1 MKKVVIF
8 SFPHGSHVLPHV
20 IFCEKL
26 IKEDVQI
33 IYYGLEKFFYLFG
46 DMQEAKKFEFRKY
59 PQYAEEK
66 YTNVITEGHKNYA
79 KNYSLIAVLELI
91 YSLTDLLIDFS
102 VNEINN
108 EEPDF
113 IISDA
118 FAMWGRIGAQVC
130 EKSIVNYYII
140 NILDFKRSISK
151 DFRLAMSVSKSV
163 FEGLDKVSRIFAI
176 KRKIDKKYQIRTIN
190 PLDFMNP
197 QDKFSVV
204 MTSKQFQP
212 NSEIYGENVRFLGPA
227 NLEYGNNDVKK
238 DIIFIS
244 LGTGI
249 ISETFW
255 DDCIEALKHLG
266 FNIVISFGG
275 NPLNQVNPRYLI
287 DNKITIYDIL
297 PINDYRDMIK
307 RAVLFISHGGFNS
320 INDAILF
327 QTPLLIFPFTEEQ
340 YMNGSIIQNN
350 SCGLLYRDKAMKIN
364 ALRKLAIEAIYSKN
378 IQNGLIHNRNGFM
391 NSLGYSGVINEMLTE
406 FNFKSNK
413 EKIREEEGCYS
424 QN

>member
-1 MKKVVIF
+1 MKKVVVF

-46 DMQEAKKFEFRKY
+46 DIQGAKNLELRKY
-59 PQYAEEK
+59 PKLAEEK
-66 YTNVITEGHKNYA
+66 YTKVITEGHKNYA

-102 VNEINN
+102 VNEINS
-108 EEPDF
+108 EQPDL

-118 FAMWGRIGAQVC
+118 FAMWGRIGAQVS

-151 DFRLAMSVSKSV
+151 DFRLAFAVSKSV
-163 FEGLDKVSRIFAI
+163 FTGLDKVARIFAV
-176 KRKIDKKYQIRTIN
+176 KKKIDKKYQIKTMN
-190 PLDFMNP
+190 PLEFMDP
-197 QDKFSVV
+197 QDKFSIV
-204 MTSKQFQP
+204 MTSRQFQP
-212 NSEIYGENVRFLGPA
+212 YSELYGENVRFLGPA
-227 NLEYGNNDVKK
+227 NIEYGNDDVKK

-255 DDCIEALKHLG
+255 DDCIEALGKLG
-266 FNIVISFGG
+266 FSIVISFGG
-275 NPLNQVNPRYLI
+275 NSLNKVNSKYLV
-287 DNKITIYDIL
+287 DKNITIHNNL
-297 PINDYRDMIK
+297 PINEYRDMIK

-327 QTPLLIFPFTEEQ
+327 RTPLLIFPFTEEQ
-340 YMNGSIIQNN
+340 YMNGSIIQDNL
-350 SCGLLYRDKAMKIN
+350 CGLLYRDKTMKIN
-364 ALRKLAIEAIYSKN
+364 TLRKFAIKAIYSN
-378 IQNGLIHNRNGFM
+378 EIQNGLINNRESFM
-391 NSLGYSGVINEMLTE
+391 NSVGYSGVIQEILNT
-406 FNFKSNK
+406 FNLKTQIENS
-413 EKIREEEGCYS
+413 EEECYS